1 MKTSV
6 LSDINSRIQYINDER
21 KRKLINSII
30 KEDNWYLKISLD
42 TFVSILLDLG
52 YKKEEAIFIFKTLN
66 MPE

>member
-6 LSDINSRIQYINDER
+6 LNDINSRIKYINDER

-52 YKKEEAIFIFKTLN
+52 YKKGEAISIFKTLN
-66 MPE
+66 MAE